1 METKGGLLSR
11 LSERILGYVALAAL
25 VAGGI
30 ALYQAGPA
38 GRAALWEAIWR
49 TVAWFA
55 IAAVLPWISQLFM
68 RRLLEVGENWVGVV
82 LIASLTL
89 VNAVAGLLL
98 IGGWPAD
105 GWAWLG
111 ALALLALAGTY
122 NYFVCEYLAERSQ

>member
-1 METKGGLLSR
+1 MEAKGGLLSR
-11 LSERILGYVALAAL
+11 LSERVLGYVALAAL

-30 ALYQAGPA
+30 ALYQIGPT

-55 IAAVLPWISQLFM
+55 ITAALPWVSRLFM
-68 RRLLEVGENWVGVV
+68 RRLLDIGENWVGVV

-89 VNAVAGLLL
+89 INVVAGLLL
-98 IGGWPAD
+98 IGGWPAG

-122 NYFVCEYLAERSQ
+122 NFFVCEYLAERSQ